1 MDIKELELV
10 KERVDGTWF
19 PYGDEAS
26 LLIAS
31 TEAPSYQRAVAK
43 ASRKYPP
50 HKIKKDQTIQAAIAL
65 EAAAQALLL
74 DFKGFEENGVP
85 LENTL
90 ENRRKLLSFP
100 AIRNFVA
107 DNATDL
113 GNFQREGEASD
124 VAALKSGD

>member
-1 MDIKELELV
+1 MDIKDLELV
-10 KERVDGTWF
+10 KDRVEGTWF
-19 PYGDEAS
+19 PYGEEAKM
-26 LLIAS
+26 LIAS
-31 TEAPSYQRAVAK
+31 TEAASYQRAVTK
-43 ASRKYPP
+43 ASKKYPP
-50 HKIKKDQTIQAAIAL
+50 HKIKKDQAIQAAIAL

-74 DFKGFEENGVP
+74 DFAGFEENGVP

-100 AIRNFVA
+100 ALRNFVA

-113 GNFQREGEASD
+113 GNFQREGEAED